1 MKIKGA
7 GLKYK
12 LIFSYILIIL
22 VSFCFIAFFK
32 TVFLSLIFA
41 LGLAFVLGSALTT
54 GIIKPLNKIAHISR
68 KFSRGDFSQK
78 ILLGSRDEIGE
89 LAATLNKMAEGLE
102 NKIKKIEV
110 QNQYQRA
117 ILESMVEGIIVADN
131 SGHIVSINP
140 SVEKIFDITRQDSE
154 GKLFLEVIRN
164 NDIADV
170 IAGVLEGGKFV
181 SREISLIWPVQR
193 IFQINASPIFE
204 KNAVCGCLLVI
215 HDITE
220 IRRLEV
226 VRRDFVANVS
236 HELKTPLT
244 SIKGFVETLLDEG
257 ALEDKENSLHFL
269 RIIRTHADRLDALV
283 NDLLDLSRLESQ
295 EISLEKDKISLKDL
309 ADDVLASFKSQL
321 KEKEITPKNDL
332 PADLSPR
339 AGREEMRRVLINLID
354 NAVKFNSE
362 KGHVRIYSQDMD
374 DKVKVVIEDSGAG
387 IPEKDVPRIF
397 ERFYRVDKA
406 RSRELGG
413 TGLGLSIVKH
423 IVELHGGS
431 VGVESTENLGSKF
444 WFTLPK

>member
-1 MKIKGA
+1 MKIKGV
-7 GLKYK
+7 GIKYK
-12 LIFSYILIIL
+12 LIFSHFLVIL
-22 VSFCFIAFFK
+22 VFFGLIAFFK
-32 TVFLSLIFA
+32 NVFLSLIFA
-41 LGLAFVLGSALTT
+41 LGLAFVLGSALTA
-54 GIIKPLNKIAHISR
+54 GIIKPVNRIVYISR

-102 NKIKKIEV
+102 NKIKEIEV

-117 ILESMVEGIIVADN
+117 ILESMVEGIIVTDK
-131 SGHIVSINP
+131 SGRIVSVNP
-140 SVEKIFDITRQDSE
+140 SVEKIFDISGKDSQ
-154 GKLFLEVIRN
+154 GRLFLDVIRN

-170 IAGVLEGGKFV
+170 VSGVLENGRFV

-193 IFQINASPIFE
+193 IFQLNASPVFE

-226 VRRDFVANVS
+226 MRRDFVANVS

-257 ALEDKENSLHFL
+257 ALEDRENSLNFL

-283 NDLLDLSRLESQ
+283 DDLLDLSRLESQ
-295 EISLEKDKISLKDL
+295 ELSPAKEKINLKDL
-309 ADDVLASFKSQL
+309 ADDVLAGFESRL
-321 KEKEITPKNDL
+321 KEKAITPENDL
-332 PADLSPR
+332 PADLSP
-339 AGREEMRRVLINLID
+339 GGDREEMRRVLINLID
-354 NAVKFNSE
+354 NAVKFNPE
-362 KGHVRIYSQDMD
+362 KGCVRIYGRDMG
-374 DKVKVVIEDSGAG
+374 DKVKVVVEDTGCG
-387 IPEKDVPRIF
+387 IPEKDIPRIF

-406 RSRELGG
+406 RSRRLGG

-431 VGVESTENLGSKF
+431 VGVESAENLGSKF